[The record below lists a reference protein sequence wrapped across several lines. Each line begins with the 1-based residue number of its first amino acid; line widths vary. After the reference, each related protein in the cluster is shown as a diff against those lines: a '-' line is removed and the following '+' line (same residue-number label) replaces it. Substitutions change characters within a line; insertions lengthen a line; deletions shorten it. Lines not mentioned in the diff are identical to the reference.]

1 MLLSKSFVP
10 ILKNNP
16 SEAKIKSHQLMLRV
30 GMIKQ
35 ASAGIYSWLPLGFK
49 IMKKIEE
56 IVRQEQNKIGA
67 QEILMPTIQSSE
79 IWKESG
85 RYEDYGEEMLRIKDR
100 QNREMLYGPTNE
112 EQVTEIFRS
121 SLKSYKSLPQ
131 LLYHIQWKFRDEIR
145 PRFGIMRG
153 REFYMKDAY
162 SFDVSD
168 EEAFYSYNK
177 FFLSYLRTFKRL
189 ALTAI
194 PMAADTGPIGGNL
207 SHEFIILA
215 DTGESKIFTDKRIFD
230 LNSNDTELEKNSLQQ
245 MRKKYEQYYSVTDEK
260 FNKDEFEKVV
270 SEENR
275 LITKG
280 IEVGHIFYFGDKY
293 SKAMGASVDLPGGK
307 KDFVK
312 MGSYGI
318 GVSRLV
324 GAIIEAK
331 FDDKNEIMKWPLSVA
346 PYDIALVPMIN
357 KNDTSAL
364 DKAVNIN
371 KELIKNNIDALIDD
385 TDENYSSK
393 IKKMN
398 LIGAPYQI
406 IIGKKSEGDLL
417 EFKEIGEETQNLSL
431 TKIIEIIKN
440 KKLKLISNLEKEI
453 TLRFLKAR
461 KNDGFLNVISIFSFI
476 GISLGVAVLIIVMS
490 VMNGFRTELINK
502 IVGFNS
508 HLTIKSYDQLIDKS
522 KIESNDLKL
531 ISQYALF
538 SNSGEAIILKNETSK
553 GIVLRGYQSD
563 DFSKLEIIKNKNFKG
578 NKINLEKNNISIG
591 NELSFSLNLKIGDEI
606 TILSPSGVQTI
617 IGSMPKQKTFIV
629 TSIFNSGLAEFD
641 NNIALI
647 NLSTLEDFFGFKQEQ
662 RNLEIYLK
670 NPKNIEKQKFVF
682 QKVYDQELIYSWA
695 DMNSSLFSALKVE
708 RNVMFI
714 ILSLIIIVAAFN
726 IISGLTILVKNKT
739 KDIAILKSIG
749 VLNKSIVKIFF
760 LIGIIIGTSA
770 TIFGIFLGVTFS
782 LYVENLRQFLSS
794 TFNISLFP
802 EEIYFLSKMPS
813 EINLNS
819 ILIISIC
826 SIFITIVVSIFP
838 ALKAAKLDPIKALK
852 YE

>member
-16 SEAKIKSHQLMLRV
+16 SEAKIKSHQLMLRA

-385 TDENYSSK
+385 TEENFSSK

-431 TKIIEIIKN
+431 TKIIE
-440 KKLKLISNLEKEI
+440 
-453 TLRFLKAR
+453 
-461 KNDGFLNVISIFSFI
+461 
-476 GISLGVAVLIIVMS
+476 
-490 VMNGFRTELINK
+490 
-502 IVGFNS
+502 
-508 HLTIKSYDQLIDKS
+508 TIK
-522 KIESNDLKL
+522 
-531 ISQYALF
+531 
-538 SNSGEAIILKNETSK
+538 
-553 GIVLRGYQSD
+553 
-563 DFSKLEIIKNKNFKG
+563 
-578 NKINLEKNNISIG
+578 
-591 NELSFSLNLKIGDEI
+591 
-606 TILSPSGVQTI
+606 
-617 IGSMPKQKTFIV
+617 KQK
-629 TSIFNSGLAEFD
+629 N
-641 NNIALI
+641 
-647 NLSTLEDFFGFKQEQ
+647 
-662 RNLEIYLK
+662 
-670 NPKNIEKQKFVF
+670 
-682 QKVYDQELIYSWA
+682 
-695 DMNSSLFSALKVE
+695 
-708 RNVMFI
+708 
-714 ILSLIIIVAAFN
+714 
-726 IISGLTILVKNKT
+726 
-739 KDIAILKSIG
+739 
-749 VLNKSIVKIFF
+749 
-760 LIGIIIGTSA
+760 
-770 TIFGIFLGVTFS
+770 
-782 LYVENLRQFLSS
+782 
-794 TFNISLFP
+794 
-802 EEIYFLSKMPS
+802 
-813 EINLNS
+813 
-819 ILIISIC
+819 
-826 SIFITIVVSIFP
+826 
-838 ALKAAKLDPIKALK
+838 
-852 YE
+852 